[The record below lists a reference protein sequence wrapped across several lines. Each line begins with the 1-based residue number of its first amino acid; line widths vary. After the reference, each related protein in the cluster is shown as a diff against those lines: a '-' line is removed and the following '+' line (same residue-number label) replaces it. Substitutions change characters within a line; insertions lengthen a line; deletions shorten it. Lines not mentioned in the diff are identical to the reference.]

1 MFSSCFYFSIMLL
14 GSLIQKEY
22 QPDKVIL
29 SPAMIEEMPYQK
41 VERTI
46 FLSKEDIV
54 SDPDQ
59 TLKELCQLQQKSWEN
74 LKSVKGR
81 AWKSFVRKKGSA
93 AWKSFVRK
101 KGSAGRKSNGN
112 VIQLH
117 FAASRDPKREKEF
130 IFYLNRMKDAIENTD
145 AKVDF
150 SGVRPDDLESMFCL
164 TAKIRTPKFVVDS
177 TFLSNLTEVR
187 DRIAIEKP
195 DKIFHTS
202 IDVRDY
208 QFRLGMS
215 PDEFFAQKIEG
226 LKQIGMRTVVM
237 RQGDLVELQVWHDKE
252 KKKDQPYWAWL
263 FDLSKNGSCIYF
275 WFSEGSI
282 DAEFVSLDGHWLPSN
297 VRDSRIAQY
306 AEMQFFGW
314 ETNSDLSEEFQITS
328 LPATE
333 NARIEDRR
341 KGRLI
346 DRKLTFE
353 EYKAQQK

>member
-41 VERTI
+41 VERII

-81 AWKSFVRKKGSA
+81 AWKSFVRKE
-93 AWKSFVRK
+93 
-101 KGSAGRKSNGN
+101 GSAGRKSN

-117 FAASRDPKREKEF
+117 FAASRAPKREKEF
-130 IFYLNRMKDAIENTD
+130 IYYLNRMKGPVGAD
-145 AKVDF
+145 AKADF
-150 SGVRPDDLESMFCL
+150 SGVGPDDLESMYCL

-297 VRDSRIAQY
+297 VKDSRIAQY

-333 NARIEDRR
+333 NALIYDRR

-353 EYKAQQK
+353 EYKAQQKQARESDGK

>member
-14 GSLIQKEY
+14 GSLIQQEY

-29 SPAMIEEMPYQK
+29 SPATIEEMPYQK

-54 SDPDQ
+54 PDPDQ

-74 LKSVKGR
+74 LESVKGR
-81 AWKSFVRKKGSA
+81 AWKSFVQKEGI
-93 AWKSFVRK
+93 
-101 KGSAGRKSNGN
+101 AGRESN
-112 VIQLH
+112 VVQLQ
-117 FAASRDPKREKEF
+117 FAASQDPKREKEF
-130 IFYLNRMKDAIENTD
+130 IYYLNRMKGPVGAD
-145 AKVDF
+145 AKADF
-150 SGVRPDDLESMFCL
+150 SGVGPDDLESMYCL

-297 VRDSRIAQY
+297 VKDSRIAQY

-333 NARIEDRR
+333 NALIYDRR

-353 EYKAQQK
+353 EYKAQQKQARESDGK